1 LIVIIDYGMGN
12 LKSVYNAFKKYTE
25 NVLISS
31 EKKEIENAEKLV
43 LPGVGA
49 FGDAINNLKN
59 YRLFEIIREKVIQDK
74 AKFLGICLGLQL
86 IFEESEESPGV
97 KGFSFIEGKVKKF
110 SLDFLKVPQIGWNSI
125 RKVKEHKV
133 LDGIKSGEY
142 FYFVH
147 SYYVDPLDNNI
158 ILTKTNY
165 GIDYVSSI
173 AMDNIVAFQ
182 FHPEKSHNS
191 GLKIIENFIKW

>member
-1 LIVIIDYGMGN
+1 MIVIIDYGMGN